1 MDELRPGNPV
11 TVAGLTIV
19 PIERRVLRTCAGDG
33 RFWLVASMEA
43 AAVLVRDVSGI
54 RAFDVE
60 GVEIAVESLV
70 REAPGL
76 GPLLASWPH

>member
-1 MDELRPGNPV
+1 MDELRPGKPV
-11 TVAGLTIV
+11 TVADLTIV
-19 PIERRVLRTCAGDG
+19 PIERRVLHTCAGDG
-33 RFWLVASMEA
+33 RFWLVAFMEA

-70 REAPGL
+70 GRVPGL
-76 GPLLASWPH
+76 GSLLASWSH